1 MVMIQV
7 RKTIGITIGNN
18 NKANKFRKFV
28 EKKIPENTS
37 VRIGIAHAKM
47 ENYAK
52 KWAKDLKKIYGSDN
66 IIVSEMGPALAVH
79 SGPGGLVFSIQK
91 IDNQG
96 S

>member
-1 MVMIQV
+1 MLKAV
-7 RKTIGITIGNN
+7 GATIGNK

-28 EKKIPENTS
+28 EKKIPKNTS

-47 ENYAK
+47 EDYAK
-52 KWAKDLKKIYGSDN
+52 KWANDLKKVYGSDN
-66 IIVSEMGPALAVH
+66 VIVSEMGPALAVH

-91 IDNQG
+91 IGDQR